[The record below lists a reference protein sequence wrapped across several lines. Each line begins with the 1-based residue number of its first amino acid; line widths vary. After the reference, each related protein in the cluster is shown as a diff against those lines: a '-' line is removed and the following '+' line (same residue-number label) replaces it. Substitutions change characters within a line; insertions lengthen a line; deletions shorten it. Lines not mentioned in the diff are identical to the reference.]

1 MPMIEGANLD
11 NVEAWGGEST
21 QLPPGPYSFRIVKAS
36 IEAKSEGKNQL
47 VIDNEVISEGEMKGK
62 TAKSF
67 FMLDFSKEAPKKRLK
82 SLVIATRI
90 PVTGGNFNSDNLVG
104 TQYDAEVTHES
115 YESKPDPITGQ
126 TTTKTATRIVNE
138 MPFGTNAAKASG
150 KPSAASNAAPV
161 SGQAAP
167 LMPGM
172 AGLTAVE

>member
-1 MPMIEGANLD
+1 MPMIDAKLNEVD
-11 NVEAWGGEST
+11 AWGGEST
-21 QLPPGPYSFRIVKAS
+21 QLPPGPYSFRIKSAS
-36 IEAKSEGKNQL
+36 IESKAEGKNQL
-47 VIDNEVISEGEMKGK
+47 VVENEVISSGEMKGK

-67 FMLDFSKEAPKKRLK
+67 FMLDFSKDAPRKRLK
-82 SLVIATRI
+82 SLVLATKV
-90 PVTGGNFNSDNLVG
+90 PVDAAGNFNSDNLVG

-150 KPSAASNAAPV
+150 KPAVSNSAPV